1 MSKMCMY
8 WNSLEPMAEHIENS
22 YHQKDLFG
30 LFYYSYAN
38 DNFINST
45 NHSTDCVKE
54 MERGP

>member
-1 MSKMCMY
+1 
-8 WNSLEPMAEHIENS
+8 MAEHIENS